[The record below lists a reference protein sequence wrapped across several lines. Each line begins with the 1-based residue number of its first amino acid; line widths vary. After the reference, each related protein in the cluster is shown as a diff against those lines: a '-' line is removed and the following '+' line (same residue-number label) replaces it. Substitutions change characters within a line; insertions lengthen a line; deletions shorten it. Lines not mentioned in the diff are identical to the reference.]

1 MSEKEQREIF
11 QENLLALLNKKDY
24 SQNEVAKRIGVSPQT
39 FNTWCRG
46 IAIPRM
52 SKIQKLA
59 DFFGVDKSQLLDE
72 QTKKDNE
79 ESIFSEVDDMTNELF
94 EKHKLLFSKTKN
106 ASVNDMKKIIAIV
119 DTLMGENDDE

>member
-1 MSEKEQREIF
+1 MSEKKQREIF

-79 ESIFSEVDDMTNELF
+79 ESVFSEVDDMTNELF

>member
-59 DFFGVDKSQLLDE
+59 DFFGVDKSQLLDK